1 MSNQSTTSAAQ
12 LAANKQNAQHSTGAT
27 TPEGRAASS
36 LNALRHGMCSMKAL
50 LPSDNAQAY
59 EDFVASHF
67 ARHSPSTDEESEL
80 VQIIANNSWRLL
92 KVTPE
97 EQAIIEYGR
106 SQSDPNLFAEE
117 KNPARRAALI
127 EASINAA
134 VEKRLHNLRLH
145 ERRIRKQLTEDLARL
160 KTIQTERKEKPVRE
174 AQEATA
180 ENFQQVSRILN
191 IAQKAAATNLPFNP
205 ADFGFV
211 LSNSEFTQFQT
222 RQETHFRLSGEF
234 LNAET
239 LIAAIRS
246 TAKEAN
252 AA

>member
-1 MSNQSTTSAAQ
+1 MSTQTTISEAR
-12 LAANKQNAQHSTGAT
+12 LAANRQNAQHSTGAT

-36 LNALRHGMCSMKAL
+36 LNALRHGLCSMKAL

-59 EDFVASHF
+59 EELVASHF
-67 ARHSPSTDEESEL
+67 ERHAPATDEEREL
-80 VQIIANNSWRLL
+80 VQIIAGNTWRLL
-92 KVTPE
+92 KVAPE
-97 EQAIIEYGR
+97 EQSIIEYGR
-106 SQSDPNLFAEE
+106 TQADPNLFADE

-145 ERRIRKQLTEDLARL
+145 ERRIRKQLSEDLARL
-160 KTIQTERKEKPVRE
+160 QNIQTERKEKPVRE

-180 ENFQQVSRILN
+180 ENFRQVSRILN
-191 IAQKAAATNLPFNP
+191 IAQKAADANLSFNP

-211 LSNSEFTQFQT
+211 LSASEFAEFQT

-239 LIAAIRS
+239 LIAAME
-246 TAKEAN
+246 AKTGRL
-252 AA
+252 